1 MQIANYKIE
10 LPISLDQSYQQL
22 YRGFDDSKQS
32 HYINIFPKSELD
44 SLMYES
50 ISKKIQCYHY
60 IKDAFEDDK
69 NLIISYSNSNA
80 WIKMPSKITN
90 DQLNTYLKQLYDL
103 YSLDILGFYDFNPD
117 FLYIHQNTVY
127 ITDYGLRYYL
137 HQIKY
142 QQLYNNNYHQNQLIK
157 TWMFGSLLYCVT
169 TGTKDPS
176 FLIKSNQKQIN
187 FHIEYNC
194 RQNNISED
202 NINFIKILLRADH
215 DIRPA
220 FDQLANLPK
229 LQNRQFVK
237 LYSQPS
243 SNHNKQRI
251 IKKLN
256 NNDQQIPKS
265 PNTHT
270 QSQFAFSRHHSKVK
284 LALKSNLFYSSQKQI
299 KNSKLNQYQLASQLI
314 KSKVTQKHGQVI
326 KNISTTKSFY
336 TQNQVQNQ
344 TALNEQSR
352 QNPRINQKKL
362 SINIDVVKPSR
373 TTSVNTK
380 SLDQHSVAETN
391 PLPIKSI
398 QENKF
403 EFRQKPRKNQIN
415 SFEQNFYFKE
425 EDDKSDF
432 SF

>member
-1 MQIANYKIE
+1 MQIANYQIE
-10 LPISLDQSYQQL
+10 LPISLDYSYQQL
-22 YRGFDDSKQS
+22 YRGFDQSKQS

-44 SLMYES
+44 SKMYES
-50 ISKKIQCYHY
+50 ISKKIQCYPY
-60 IKDAFEDDK
+60 IKDAFEDDN

-90 DQLNTYLKQLYDL
+90 DQFNAYLKQLYDL

-117 FLYIHQNTVY
+117 YLYINQNTVF
-127 ITDYGLRYYL
+127 ITDYGLKYYL

-142 QQLYNNNYHQNQLIK
+142 QQLYNNNYQQNQLIK
-157 TWMFGSLLYCVT
+157 TWMFGSLLYCMT

-176 FLIKSNQKQIN
+176 FLIKSNQQQIN

-202 NINFIKILLRADH
+202 NINFIKILLRPDH

-229 LQNRQFVK
+229 LQDRQFVK
-237 LYSQPS
+237 LHSQPS
-243 SNHNKQRI
+243 SNHDKHRV
-251 IKKLN
+251 IKKIN
-256 NNDQQIPKS
+256 QHDDQIPKS
-265 PNTHT
+265 PNKQT
-270 QSQFAFSRHHSKVK
+270 QQQFVFSRHHSKVK
-284 LALKSNLFYSSQKQI
+284 LALKSNLIYASQKQI

-314 KSKVTQKHGQVI
+314 KSKVTHKHGQVI

-336 TQNQVQNQ
+336 TQNNVQNQ

-352 QNPRINQKKL
+352 QNPRINQKNL

-380 SLDQHSVAETN
+380 SLDQQSVAETN

-403 EFRQKPRKNQIN
+403 EFKQKPRKNQIN
-415 SFEQNFYFKE
+415 SFEQNFYFRE
-425 EDDKSDF
+425 EDDKSDI